1 MADPVLLLQPRHL
14 EELRHLIATFLPQEE
29 VWVYGSRLAGT
40 AHETSDL
47 DLVVRHPGDLKA
59 KQSSAFWEL
68 KEAISESDLPFLVKL
83 FDWAILPAAFWENI
97 VREHVVLYSP
107 ALRAQFVEES
117 ELDSVRVNDR
127 EPRDETGG

>member
-1 MADPVLLLQPRHL
+1 L
-14 EELRHLIATFLPQEE
+14 EELRRLIATFLPQEE
-29 VWVYGSRLAGT
+29 VWAYGSRLAGT

-47 DLVVRHPGDLKA
+47 DLVVRHPGDLKV
-59 KQSSAFWEL
+59 KQSSAFWDL
-68 KEAISESDLPFLVKL
+68 KEAISESNLPFLVEL
-83 FDWAILPAAFWENI
+83 FDWARLPAAFWENI